1 MIKVCFFASLR
12 EQLQCA
18 ELVLDDF
25 SGSSVD
31 ELLQHLKNHNPD
43 WSDALS
49 QPKLLSAI
57 NHSMV
62 ARTATIKENDEVAFF
77 PMVTGG

>member
-25 SGSSVD
+25 AGSSVD
-31 ELLQHLKNHNPD
+31 ELLLHLKNHHPD

-62 ARTATIKENDEVAFF
+62 ARTATVKENDEVAFF

>member
-18 ELVLDDF
+18 ELLLDDF
-25 SGSSVD
+25 FGGSVE
-31 ELLQHLKNHNPD
+31 ELLSHLKHQHPD

-49 QPKLLSAI
+49 QSKLLSAI
-57 NHSMV
+57 NHSM
-62 ARTATIKENDEVAFF
+62 ASRTDIVKENDEVAFF

>member
-12 EQLQCA
+12 EQLQCS
-18 ELVLDDF
+18 ELAVDDF
-25 SGSSVD
+25 AGSSVD
-31 ELLQHLKNHNPD
+31 ELLLHLKNHHPD